1 MACGCGG
8 PWLGMGGVP
17 SVAPPYEEVVMGSL
31 LSDPAKISA
40 IGVLALCLVSL
51 AGWHVRAVTAWAA
64 ERAALV
70 DAAKQERER
79 LLLEA
84 RIERE
89 RIEKELASERAH
101 LAAVYERRVEEQK
114 EAAERLFDQNTNW
127 LDMLAEVSKTLNT
140 LNERVAAMTWRRG

>member
-1 MACGCGG
+1 MAA
-8 PWLGMGGVP
+8 LREETMMGG
-17 SVAPPYEEVVMGSL
+17 L

-40 IGVLALCLVSL
+40 ITVLALCLVSL
-51 AGWHVRAVTAWAA
+51 AGWHVRAVASWAA
-64 ERAALV
+64 ERTALV
-70 DAAKQERER
+70 EAAKQERER
-79 LLLEA
+79 LLIEA

-89 RIEKELASERAH
+89 RLEKELSTERAQ

-127 LDMLAEVSKTLNT
+127 MDMLAEVSKTLNT